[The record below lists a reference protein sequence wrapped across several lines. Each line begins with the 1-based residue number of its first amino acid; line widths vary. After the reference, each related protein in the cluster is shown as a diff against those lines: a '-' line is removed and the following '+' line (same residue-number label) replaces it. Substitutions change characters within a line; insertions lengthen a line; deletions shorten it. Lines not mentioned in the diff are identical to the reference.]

1 MRHLFAVSPS
11 LPLVLITL
19 LFSACQQ
26 DVPDKNPGLDLNQL
40 NVEQIEQVEIIYSDS
55 AIVRVR
61 ISGPLM
67 LNHLNASD
75 PFQEFPQGLKVEF
88 FNPFGLVSS
97 VMTANYAVRHPN
109 TGLTYI
115 RNEVVWRSAEHKT
128 LETPELTWDEREKKV
143 FTQKFAVVTTLIDTV
158 YSHGFQAGQDFRDI
172 KLNAID
178 GSMNVQE
185 GQQPGTGK

>member
-1 MRHLFAVSPS
+1 MRDLFAISPG
-11 LPLVLITL
+11 LLLIL
-19 LFSACQQ
+19 LFSGCQQ
-26 DVPDKNPGLDLNQL
+26 NNPDQTPSLDTSQL
-40 NVEQIEQVEIIYSDS
+40 GIERIEQVEIIYSDS
-55 AIVRVR
+55 AVVRVR

-67 LNHLNASD
+67 LNHLQASD
-75 PFQEFPQGLKVEF
+75 PFQEFPHGLKVEF

-97 VMTANYAVRHPN
+97 VMTAKYAVRHPS

-115 RNEVVWRSAEHKT
+115 RDEVVWRSTEQKT

-143 FTQKFAVVTTLIDTV
+143 FTQKFAVVTTLVDTV

-185 GQQPGTGK
+185 GQQPGTSN

>member
-1 MRHLFAVSPS
+1 MRYLSAVRHGLS
-11 LPLVLITL
+11 LNLLIL
-19 LFSACQQ
+19 LFSSCQQ
-26 DVPDKNPGLDLNQL
+26 DAPDKNPGLDTSQL
-40 NVEQIEQVEIIYSDS
+40 GVERIEQVEIIYSDS
-55 AIVRVR
+55 AVVRVR

-67 LNHLNASD
+67 LNHLQASN
-75 PFQEFPQGLKVEF
+75 PFQEFPRGLKVEF

-97 VMTANYAVRHPN
+97 VMTAKYAVRYPS

-115 RNEVVWRSAEHKT
+115 RDEVVWRSTEQKT

-143 FTQKFAVVTTLIDTV
+143 FTQKFAVVTTLVDTV

-185 GQQPGTGK
+185 GQQPGTAN